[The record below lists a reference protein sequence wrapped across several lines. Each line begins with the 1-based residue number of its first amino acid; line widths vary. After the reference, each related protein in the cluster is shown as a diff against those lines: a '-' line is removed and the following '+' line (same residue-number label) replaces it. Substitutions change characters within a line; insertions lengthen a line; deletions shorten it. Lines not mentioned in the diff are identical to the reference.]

1 MKLRWCV
8 SCGFVVCCLW
18 MVDGGW
24 LDVKV
29 YYVVGREGKG
39 KKYLLVAWISQLYI
53 ASIIRGLQSRNPA
66 EIPSRTS
73 LIDSPVNRPMSS
85 SSPALDC
92 TDRSSKNTAT
102 PCMGSWHRGPW
113 PVASWK
119 AYAILSLKS
128 RTSSAWWL
136 SPSICCLVSSTK
148 LERIC

>member
-1 MKLRWCV
+1 MRWC
-8 SCGFVVCCLW
+8 
-18 MVDGGW
+18 
-24 LDVKV
+24 
-29 YYVVGREGKG
+29 EGILGSRKG
-39 KKYLLVAWISQLYI
+39 KAIKYLLVAWISQLYI
-53 ASIIRGLQSRNPA
+53 ASMMRGLQSKKPA
-66 EIPSRTS
+66 EMPSRTS
-73 LIDSPVNRPMSS
+73 LIDSPVSRPMSS

-148 LERIC
+148 LERKKMLDMNDRHSAVWTVILTISRRC